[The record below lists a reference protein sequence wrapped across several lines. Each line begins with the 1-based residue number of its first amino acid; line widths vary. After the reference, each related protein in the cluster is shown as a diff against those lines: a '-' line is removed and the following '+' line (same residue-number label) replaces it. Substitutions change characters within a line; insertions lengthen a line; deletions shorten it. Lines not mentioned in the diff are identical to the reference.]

1 MKKAILLLSMV
12 LFFFSAC
19 ESDEIDKPEMMT
31 QNQQTISAF
40 IQKRNKAMIERDIE
54 TLSSMMDDNLIL
66 VHMSGATQTKK
77 EWLDEIANETMRY
90 YGIETQNLKI
100 EIKDNHAV
108 ATYISVIDAR
118 IWGVRGTWRMNITMH
133 LLEVE
138 NGWLW
143 SNPQPN

>member
-118 IWGVRGTWRMNITMH
+118 IWCVRGTWRMNITMH